1 MIPRCSR
8 CGETVPLLA
17 RTCAVCGTPNSA
29 WNTVLG
35 IVIAILVLVPAIA
48 ITIYAATHWGELL
61 IKGST
66 STERPSPLV
75 SKGDFA
81 WLSSAMAEC
90 DAKAAQEPSVL
101 HFLVIPLA
109 SDPTHTEDWRKASLN
124 DIGNAMALS
133 RDDTLSGL
141 QRQSLTI
148 STGEYMFSIRD
159 EKTQVVLR
167 WEPSIGVKWFS
178 TAEADSIAS
187 FRIQF
192 KLLNKGQDGA
202 WGNTIDRKK
211 GNCYWINA
219 ISLD

>member
-1 MIPRCSR
+1 M
-8 CGETVPLLA
+8 PLLA
-17 RTCAVCGTPNSA
+17 RTCAACGTPNAA
-29 WNTVLG
+29 WDTVLG

-48 ITIYAATHWGELL
+48 IAIYAATHWGEQ
-61 IKGST
+61 GST
-66 STERPSPLV
+66 STERSSPLV

-109 SDPTHTEDWRKASLN
+109 SDPTHTEDWRRAALN
-124 DIGNAMALS
+124 EIGNAMALS

-141 QRQSLTI
+141 QQQSLTI
-148 STGEYMFSIRD
+148 STGEYIFSIRD

>member
-1 MIPRCSR
+1 M
-8 CGETVPLLA
+8 PLLA
-17 RTCAVCGTPNSA
+17 RTCAACGTPNSA
-29 WNTVLG
+29 WDTVLG

-48 ITIYAATHWGELL
+48 IAIYAATHWDEQ
-61 IKGST
+61 GST
-66 STERPSPLV
+66 STERSSPLV

-81 WLSSAMAEC
+81 WLSSAMADC

-109 SDPTHTEDWRKASLN
+109 SDPTHTEDWRKAALN
-124 DIGNAMALS
+124 EIGNAMALS

-141 QRQSLTI
+141 QQQSLTI
-148 STGEYMFSIRD
+148 STGEYIFSIRD

-202 WGNTIDRKK
+202 WGNTIVRKK

>member
-1 MIPRCSR
+1 
-8 CGETVPLLA
+8 VPLLA
-17 RTCAVCGTPNSA
+17 RTCAACGSPNPA
-29 WNTVLG
+29 WNTIRG
-35 IVIAILVLVPAIA
+35 IVIAILVLIPAIA
-48 ITIYAATHWGELL
+48 IAIYAAIHKPL
-61 IKGST
+61 IQGST

-75 SKGDFA
+75 SKSDFA

-101 HFLVIPLA
+101 HFLVIPLT
-109 SDPTHTEDWRKASLN
+109 SDPTHTEHWRKASLN
-124 DIGNAMALS
+124 DVGNAMALS

-141 QRQSLTI
+141 RRQLLTI
-148 STGEYMFSIRD
+148 SAGDYLFSIRD